1 MFEITT
7 FDSVL
12 LKQIMTEA
20 NIVLASVI
28 NKYGENSKEHTKEYA
43 SLETLIHIFHTI
55 EDVNKTFD
63 INTKIIFDNINKIR
77 TTGLLTPLTLSNDE
91 FPPKDKV
98 LNRYNNRCMSVV
110 KDDNGIYYEN
120 AFVTKPIRYYE
131 EESNKEV
138 KVSECSSTGEGIIYL
153 TAGGV
158 TTGEYFDKCYLL
170 PTTIERGM
178 YTPKD
183 AIQVPVSIIKNTN
196 GKLIATM
203 DKREPKYNAL
213 KSFYQINI
221 NTDDTI
227 KSKYD
232 IRKYE
237 KIERKNTKKAV

>member
-1 MFEITT
+1 MFEITI
-7 FDSVL
+7 FDSL
-12 LKQIMTEA
+12 ILRQIKTEA
-20 NIVLASVI
+20 NIILASVI
-28 NKYGENSKEHTKEYA
+28 EKYGENYPEHIKEFV
-43 SLETLIHIFHTI
+43 SLESLVYIFATI
-55 EDVNKTFD
+55 DDCKNTHGID
-63 INTKIIFDNINKIR
+63 TKIIFDNINKIR

-120 AFVTKPIRYYE
+120 AFVTKPIKYYE
-131 EESNKEV
+131 EVSNKEV
-138 KVSECSSTGEGIIYL
+138 KVSECFSTGEGIIYL

-183 AIQVPVSIIKNTN
+183 AIQVPVSIIKNTD

>member
-7 FDSVL
+7 FDSL
-12 LKQIMTEA
+12 ILKQIKTEA
-20 NIVLASVI
+20 NIILASVI
-28 NKYGENSKEHTKEYA
+28 EKHGENSPEHVKEFV
-43 SLETLIHIFHTI
+43 SLESLVYIFATI
-55 EDVNKTFD
+55 DDCKNTHGID
-63 INTKIIFDNINKIR
+63 TKIIFDNINKIR

-110 KDDNGIYYEN
+110 KDDGGIYYEN

-138 KVSECSSTGEGIIYL
+138 KVSECPSTGEGIIYL

-170 PTTIERGM
+170 PATIERGM

-183 AIQVPVSIIKNTN
+183 AIQVPVSIIKNTD

>member
-7 FDSVL
+7 FDSL
-12 LKQIMTEA
+12 ILKQIKTEA
-20 NIVLASVI
+20 NIILASVI
-28 NKYGENSKEHTKEYA
+28 EKHGENSPEHVKEFV
-43 SLETLIHIFHTI
+43 SLESLVYIFATI
-55 EDVNKTFD
+55 DDCKNTHGID
-63 INTKIIFDNINKIR
+63 TKIIFDNINKIR

-138 KVSECSSTGEGIIYL
+138 KVSECPSTGEGIIYL

-183 AIQVPVSIIKNTN
+183 AIQVPVSIIKNTD